1 MLDRAGRAWQTW
13 CEGLG
18 IVAQAIRAL
27 PSVELEARRG
37 GQTWRGMSA
46 PGRRAWSADIV
57 HRLANSDH
65 TGLQL
70 ASILL
75 LSIAYGGVPKID
87 SLVLKLPPTDLDLFP
102 LAILAGC

>member
-1 MLDRAGRAWQTW
+1 M
-13 CEGLG
+13 
-18 IVAQAIRAL
+18 

-57 HRLANSDH
+57 HRLANSYH

-70 ASILL
+70 ASVLL
-75 LSIAYGGVPKID
+75 LSIAYDDVAGIVHP
-87 SLVLKLPPTDLDLFP
+87 VLKLSPTDLDLFP